1 MITQEFLTK
10 LNNYSRE
17 KGEELL
23 RAALNELQN
32 DKRYNSGELL
42 QSLKLQ
48 VIEGTPEK
56 PPVIIVTYAPQGAF
70 MEVKKME
77 WTRQPN
83 IEKLLDWSK
92 YKRFNMDSIPGYK
105 NGSAPNLS
113 EEKKV
118 QRIVW
123 AIAKRQEKFDV
134 WKRRPW
140 KAKPV
145 IEFLR
150 KLNMEVLE
158 IWANEAEQ
166 TMLEALTGMRV
177 KPQR

>member
-17 KGEELL
+17 KGEQLL
-23 RAALNELQN
+23 RAAAAELKD

-42 QSLKLQ
+42 QSLQLQ
-48 VIEGTPEK
+48 VIEGTAEK

-83 IEKLLDWSK
+83 IEKLLAWSK
-92 YKRFNMDSIPGYK
+92 YKRFNLTSIPGYK
-105 NGSAPNLS
+105 NGNAPNLS
-113 EEKKV
+113 EQKKV
-118 QRIVW
+118 ERIVW
-123 AIAKRQEKFDV
+123 AIAKRQEKYDV
-134 WKRRPW
+134 WKRKPW

-145 IEFLR
+145 VEFLR
-150 KLNMEVLE
+150 QLNREVLE
-158 IWANEAEQ
+158 IWANEAEK

-177 KPQR
+177 TPQR